1 MAPSNPAPASIGK
14 YRIERELGRGASG
27 IVYLGLDGFRGRKV
41 AIKQTHA
48 HLLQDPAQAERYR
61 KLLRNEAALSGRL
74 RHPHIVRLLDADE
87 EALPPYLVLEYV
99 EGQPLSAFATPDALL
114 PVSQVLD
121 IAFKCCNALEYA
133 CRQGLVH
140 RDIKPANL
148 MLSRGGDV
156 KLTDFGAAL
165 SLRSDATQLS
175 GLIGSPSY
183 MSPEQVRE
191 QDLTHHSDMFSL
203 AVVVY
208 ELLTGRRP
216 FDGDTDFATLYK
228 IGNDA
233 PTPPSLLR
241 ASLPALV
248 DQILLR
254 ALAKQPAERFATW
267 DEFGEALLAAHRGL
281 PRQKSQDT
289 EAERFGC
296 LRALPFFAEF
306 HDVALWELMRLGSW
320 RRLDRGTVL
329 MRENTPGDSFCILI
343 EGQVAV
349 SRQGWNLSTLNPGV
363 TLGEMTYLRPDNR
376 LRTATAVADT
386 DVLVL
391 KVRNPALRGA
401 SDDLQSCFDKAF
413 IKLLVGRLI
422 ATNEQ
427 LAEWELVAAP
437 TAPSAPRG

>member
-1 MAPSNPAPASIGK
+1 MATATSAPPASIGK

-48 HLLQDPAQAERYR
+48 HLLRQPEQAQRYR

-74 RHPHIVRLLDADE
+74 RHPNIVRLLDADE

-99 EGQPLSAFATPDALL
+99 DGRPLSAYATPDTLL
-114 PVSQVLD
+114 PVPQVLD
-121 IAFKCCNALEYA
+121 LAFKCCNALEYA
-133 CRQGLVH
+133 CREGLVH

-148 MLSRGGDV
+148 MLTQAGEL

-175 GLIGSPSY
+175 GLVGSPSY
-183 MSPEQVRE
+183 MSTEQVRE

-203 AVVVY
+203 GVVVY

-216 FDGDTDFATLYK
+216 FEGETDFATLYK
-228 IGNDA
+228 ISHDA

-241 ASLPALV
+241 ASLPEAV
-248 DQILLR
+248 DAVLLR
-254 ALAKQPAERFATW
+254 ALAKQPADRFATW
-267 DEFGEALLAAHRGL
+267 EAFAQALLSAHRGL

-289 EAERFGC
+289 EAERFAR
-296 LRALPFFAEF
+296 LRALPFFAGF
-306 HDVALWELMRLGSW
+306 HDVALWELMRLGHW
-320 RRLDRGTVL
+320 RRLEQGTVL
-329 MRENTPGDSFCILI
+329 MREDRPGDSFCILI

-349 SRQGWNLSTLNPGV
+349 SRQGRLLSTLGPGV
-363 TLGEMTYLRPDNR
+363 TLGEMTYLRPER
-376 LRTATAVADT
+376 RVRTATAVADSE
-386 DVLVL
+386 VLVL

-422 ATNEQ
+422 AANEQ
-427 LAEWELVAAP
+427 LAE
-437 TAPSAPRG
+437 